1 MTTNAS
7 RHEDYRTIQLRIC
20 TINRGALHEFATEWQ
35 AKIRPLRMKLGF
47 QVLGAWTV
55 EATNQF
61 VWLLSHDGREDSET
75 RDQAYYRLDERR
87 AIQPDPARHIAR
99 VEHHFVESVL

>member
-1 MTTNAS
+1 M
-7 RHEDYRTIQLRIC
+7 TIQLRIY
-20 TINRGALHEFATEWQ
+20 TINRGALHDFATEWQ

-55 EATNQF
+55 KATNQF
-61 VWLLSHDGREDSET
+61 VWLLSYDGPEDWET
-75 RDQAYYRLDERR
+75 QDQVYYGSDERR

-99 VEHHFVESVL
+99 VEHYFVESVP